1 MTGEGIFGLGLTDN
15 DPVTKNTNAM
25 RNILTFHA
33 SGQEG
38 QIHKRSIGY
47 ENIFHRNTSASVID
61 MNTFGKI
68 TNAFVRNIIH
78 LLEIQMRKDINMN
91 IYFVTITNTFVR
103 NIFCLFEVQQQI

>member
-1 MTGEGIFGLGLTDN
+1 
-15 DPVTKNTNAM
+15 
-25 RNILTFHA
+25 
-33 SGQEG
+33 
-38 QIHKRSIGY
+38 
-47 ENIFHRNTSASVID
+47 

-68 TNAFVRNIIH
+68 ANAFVRNIIH